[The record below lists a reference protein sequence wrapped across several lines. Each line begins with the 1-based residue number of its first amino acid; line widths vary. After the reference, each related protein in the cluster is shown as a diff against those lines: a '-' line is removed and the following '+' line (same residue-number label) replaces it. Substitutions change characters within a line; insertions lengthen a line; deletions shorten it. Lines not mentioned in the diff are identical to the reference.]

1 MNRKAL
7 TALLATLAVA
17 GCTLAPDY
25 QQPESPVPASAGD
38 DGRIAEQL
46 VLPGWE
52 ALFQDPQLQQLIRT
66 ALSNNRDLRLALLD
80 VAEARAQ
87 YRIEGAALYPELSV
101 DGDGTRQ
108 RQPADLS
115 QTGDSDIQTQYSVGL
130 GVAAYEV
137 DLFGR
142 LRSLKQSALQQ
153 YLATE
158 EARRSAHITLV
169 SEVANAYLTLQ
180 ADRRNL
186 RISRE
191 TVEAQQESVDLVKGR
206 FDLGLG
212 SELEVRQAE
221 VALETA
227 RTNEARFKRLV
238 AQDRNALAV
247 LVGAP
252 LPPLPD
258 SPAED
263 LDTELAALPEIPAG
277 VPSSVLR
284 QRPDIQQAEYSLKA
298 ANANI
303 GAARAAFFPRITLT
317 GSAGTASS
325 ELSGLFDS
333 GSESWSFS
341 PSISLPIFSGGRNRA
356 NLDVAEVRRDQ
367 NVARYEQTIQTAF
380 QEVSDAL
387 QARGSFTEQE
397 QAQNALVTATRRS
410 LALAE
415 ARYEQGADDYL
426 AVLDARRE
434 LLSAEQELVSVRLQK
449 LANRITLY
457 RALGGGVFPDRAIQL
472 SARPLKK

>member
-25 QQPESPVPASAGD
+25 QQPASPVPATAGD
-38 DGRIAEQL
+38 NQRIAEEL

-101 DGDGTRQ
+101 DGEGSRQ
-108 RQPADLS
+108 RLPADLS
-115 QTGDSDIQTQYSVGL
+115 QTGDSEIQTQYSVGL

-206 FDLGLG
+206 FDLGLA

-227 RTNEARFKRLV
+227 RASQARFKRLV

-303 GAARAAFFPRITLT
+303 GAARAAFFPTISLT
-317 GSAGTASS
+317 GNAGFSS
-325 ELSGLFDS
+325 NDLDNLFSSDGL
-333 GSESWSFS
+333 SWSFG
-341 PSISLPIFSGGRNRA
+341 PSISLPIFDWGAREA
-356 NLDVAEVRRDQ
+356 DLDLAKAREVEQVAV
-367 NVARYEQTIQTAF
+367 YEKTVQEAF
-380 QEVSDAL
+380 REVSDAL
-387 QARGSFTEQE
+387 AG
-397 QAQNALVTATRRS
+397 RRW
-410 LALAE
+410 LAE
-415 ARYEQGADDYL
+415 QVAALTQGVAAQERITRLARLRYREGVADYL
-426 AVLDARRE
+426 EVLDAERNLFTAQQQ
-434 LLSAEQELVSVRLQK
+434 LLTTQRAFLQNGTS
-449 LANRITLY
+449 LFV
-457 RALGGGVFPDRAIQL
+457 ALGGGLAVETP
-472 SARPLKK
+472 S